1 MCKKRWQLKVKKN
14 VQIINHLQKK
24 DSTVSKSKI
33 TIPLEQLERY
43 NKLIESN
50 PKIERKGKTT
60 PYTSLNG
67 HMFSFLSK
75 DGKMGLRLPE
85 ENRKGFIQEF
95 NTQLMEQHGRIMK
108 EYVEVPSDL
117 LSDIKKLS
125 KYLQESYKYIS
136 TLKPKPTKK

>member
-1 MCKKRWQLKVKKN
+1 M
-14 VQIINHLQKK
+14 
-24 DSTVSKSKI
+24 SKSKI